1 MTTLTPN
8 AAALADFVVGMRQR
22 SLPPEVEAAAR
33 MCLVD
38 WLGVAIAARDEGA
51 ARAVR
56 TVVAGWGS
64 GDAHVLFAPAA
75 SAAGAALVN
84 GTMAHCLDFDD
95 THVGSLAHLSGPSW
109 AAALALGTARKAT
122 PDAMIRA
129 FLAGFETGGR
139 LGNGGVGD
147 ALNERGLHSTGFIG
161 CVAAAATSSAV
172 LMLDQ
177 DGVARTLGA
186 AATQAAGLTASF
198 GTMAK
203 PFHAGKAAFNGVLSA
218 ELAAAGFVPAPDL
231 LEPEGGLASALIQD
245 GRTRLPPVTSE
256 MAREVLRN
264 SFKPYASCLLTHPV
278 IDAARELAR
287 GLDVTRVERVGVGV
301 HPMAV
306 QLAGKPSPAT
316 PLEGKF
322 SIAFCAALGLSGR
335 SASYGDFTP
344 ARLSDPALR
353 ALLPRVELVTVSDMA
368 KTAAWMEVLMADGT
382 RRRADIALALGNPE
396 RPLSWDDMQS
406 KFTGLVEPALG
417 RDAVRLFGAAR
428 RFATGDD
435 LAAIV
440 QLTRPASRVAAV
452 A

>member
-1 MTTLTPN
+1 MTKRTPN
-8 AAALADFVVGMRQR
+8 AAAVAEFVVGLRQR

-64 GDAHVLFAPAA
+64 GGAHVLFAPAA
-75 SAAGAALVN
+75 SATGAALAN

-109 AAALALGTARKAT
+109 AAAFALGTARASA

-139 LGNGGVGD
+139 IGNGGVGD
-147 ALNERGLHSTGFIG
+147 ALNERGLHSTGFVG
-161 CVAAAATSSAV
+161 CLAAAATSAASLA
-172 LMLDQ
+172 LDE
-177 DGVARTLGA
+177 DGVARALGA

-231 LEPEGGLASALIQD
+231 LEPTGGLATALIQD
-245 GRTRLPPVTSE
+245 GRTRLPPLDFGG
-256 MAREVLRN
+256 AWEVMRN
-264 SFKPYASCLLTHPV
+264 TFKPYASCLLTHPV

-287 GLDVTRVERVGVGV
+287 DLQGSQVERVRVGV

-306 QLAGKPSPAT
+306 QLAGKPVPTT

-335 SASYGDFTP
+335 SAAYGDFVP

-353 ALLPRVELVTVSDMA
+353 ELLSRVELVTVADMP
-368 KTAAWMEVLMADGT
+368 KTAAWMEVSTFDGT
-382 RRRADIALALGNPE
+382 LRRADVPLARGNPG
-396 RPLSWDDMQS
+396 RALTWDDIQA
-406 KFTGLVEPALG
+406 KFIGLIEPVLG
-417 RDAVRLFGAAR
+417 RDAKRLFEAAR
-428 RFATGDD
+428 RFETGGD
-435 LAAIV
+435 LDTVV
-440 QLTRPASRVAAV
+440 QLTRDPGRVAAV